1 MSRRR
6 GRGREGETGRLIGW
20 EEEESVVVL
29 EFFLSVFLSW
39 HLRQA
44 PWRCSRLRFAFRNHF
59 KADTRILSNEMRGNQ
74 RRARPG
80 RVPNRGGLVQSRRFF
95 FIARRRQSTM
105 EKKSNFQSQW
115 QPSRIGIQPICS
127 TDRSSSTQKTVS
139 GRQEREREMVQ
150 GRKERARRAFSLST
164 TSTVVRFRLPTLS
177 LSLSRARALDSTRS
191 LALSLSRSHPTSAL
205 ERFHSHLHRETE
217 NKEEGGREK
226 TRPRTETLNALEKR
240 ESERR

>member
-1 MSRRR
+1 M
-6 GRGREGETGRLIGW
+6 
-20 EEEESVVVL
+20 
-29 EFFLSVFLSW
+29 
-39 HLRQA
+39 
-44 PWRCSRLRFAFRNHF
+44 
-59 KADTRILSNEMRGNQ
+59 
-74 RRARPG
+74 
-80 RVPNRGGLVQSRRFF
+80 QSRRFF
-95 FIARRRQSTM
+95 FYRATPTVDDG
-105 EKKSNFQSQW
+105 KKNRTFRANGSHLALAFS
-115 QPSRIGIQPICS
+115 PFAPLIDP
-127 TDRSSSTQKTVS
+127 DRHKKPYPGV
-139 GRQEREREMVQ
+139 EREREMVQ